1 MEDWAFNDMFLWWSV
16 PVVADNCSLL
26 CSSRIIEIQSQMS
39 ERAVELLS
47 LPEDQDCF
55 LLDVE
60 CALSRVDV
68 GCVSVCVC
76 LCVCVSVCVCVCVC
90 VCGSGVDLKG
100 CVCVCMCV

>member
-47 LPEDQDCF
+47 LPEDQACF
-55 LLDVE
+55 LLDV
-60 CALSRVDV
+60 
-68 GCVSVCVC
+68 GCVCVC
-76 LCVCVSVCVCVCVC
+76 VCACWSRSVRVCVCVCVRVGAVAWGCVCVCVCVC
-90 VCGSGVDLKG
+90 VCMLEQ
-100 CVCVCMCV
+100 